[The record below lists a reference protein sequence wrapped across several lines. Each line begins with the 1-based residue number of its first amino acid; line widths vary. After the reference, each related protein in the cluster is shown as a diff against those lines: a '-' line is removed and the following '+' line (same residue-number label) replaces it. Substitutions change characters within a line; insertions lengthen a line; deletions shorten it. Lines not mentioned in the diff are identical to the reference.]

1 MMPTL
6 RVALV
11 GLGVL
16 AIASCSRAED
26 GGKDEGRKRD
36 GQDRPDVSRVQPVID
51 EVEELCIEKTV
62 FMIGR
67 RKAARL
73 AKLVRERKPRVVLEC
88 GTAIGYSGLWIARE
102 LKRAGR
108 GHLVTMEIS
117 ASRAKQAEAYFRKAG
132 LADFVTVRTGDA
144 TKLTKELAG
153 PIDFAFIDCGY
164 SNYYPV
170 LANLEGKLG
179 RDAVLVA
186 DNVGLGSRSMRN
198 YLAAVRRFDSRTEWF
213 DVDLPWAKRDG
224 MEITVMRTERKPFL
238 GWPHDKARTVGDR
251 AAESAVRDIEDL
263 SAVRDSSHEEYERL
277 KRAGRVA
284 VESFRDGWV
293 YYAVNEERDVPF
305 APTEGGPVSAW
316 VPVIERY
323 RARLPAAR

>member
-1 MMPTL
+1 MRRTL

-26 GGKDEGRKRD
+26 GDKDEGRKRPE
-36 GQDRPDVSRVQPVID
+36 PDVSRVQPVID
-51 EVEELCIEKTV
+51 EVEKLCLEKTV

-67 RKAARL
+67 RKAERL
-73 AKLVRERKPRVVLEC
+73 AELVRENRPRTVLEC

-117 ASRAKQAEAYFRKAG
+117 ASRARQAEAFFRKAG

-164 SNYYPV
+164 SNYHPI
-170 LANLEGKLG
+170 LANLKGKLAP
-179 RDAVLVA
+179 DAVLVA
-186 DNVGLGSRSMRN
+186 DNVGLGARGLRR
-198 YLAAVRRFDSRTEWF
+198 YLEAVRRFDSRTEWF

-224 MEITVMRTERKPFL
+224 MEVTVMRKERAPFL
-238 GWPHDKARTVGDR
+238 GWPHDKARKIAET
-251 AAESAVRDIEDL
+251 APESAVRDIEDL
-263 SAVRDSSHEEYERL
+263 SAVRTSSHEEYERR
-277 KRAGRVA
+277 KRAGQVA

-293 YYAVNEERDVPF
+293 YYAVNDERDVPF

-323 RARLPAAR
+323 RARPPAAR